1 MSAFCVFVFAF
12 YVVSVSVV
20 GWEKRRVLYQEPLS
34 FVFCFF
40 YLTLLRCV
48 LCQEWFL
55 FVILLFFRFCYGVFR
70 SKNGSRVLFCSLF
83 DSVGVVSGLS
93 LLSFLCLFW
102 LCFARVS
109 RSLNKNGIKIPECLG
124 SV

>member
-1 MSAFCVFVFAF
+1 MFCIKNGFC
-12 YVVSVSVV
+12 
-20 GWEKRRVLYQEPLS
+20 LL
-34 FVFCFF
+34 FCF
-40 YLTLLRCV
+40 LR
-48 LCQEWFL
+48 L
-55 FVILLFFRFCYGVFR
+55 CYGVFR

-83 DSVGVVSGLS
+83 DSVGVVLGLR
-93 LLSFLCLFW
+93 LLLFLCLFW

>member
-1 MSAFCVFVFAF
+1 MFCIKNRFRLYFA
-12 YVVSVSVV
+12 
-20 GWEKRRVLYQEPLS
+20 
-34 FVFCFF
+34 F

-48 LCQEWFL
+48 LGQEWFL
-55 FVILLFFRFCYGVFR
+55 FVILLSSVLLRCFFFV
-70 SKNGSRVLFCSLF
+70 KNGSRVLFCSLYG
-83 DSVGVVSGLS
+83 SVGVVLGLR
-93 LLSFLCLFW
+93 LLLFLCLFW

>member
-1 MSAFCVFVFAF
+1 MFAFCVFVFAF

-40 YLTLLRCV
+40 FFDSVAVCFVARMVFVCYFAFFSLTLLRCV

-55 FVILLFFRFCYGVFR
+55 FVILL
-70 SKNGSRVLFCSLF
+70 SSA
-83 DSVGVVSGLS
+83 
-93 LLSFLCLFW
+93 LLWCFLCQEWFSCVILRF
-102 LCFARVS
+102 LR
-109 RSLNKNGIKIPECLG
+109 LYQG
-124 SV
+124 